1 MKNFIFT
8 FTLNLLF
15 IYNASA
21 QVGIGTTSPS
31 SSAQLDVVSSSKGFL
46 PPRIALTSINDG
58 STISSPATGLTIYNT
73 ATAGTTPNDVTPGY
87 YYYNGTNWQRL
98 LNPSG
103 IIFKKSIL
111 VNSASPTSSISGQS
125 TVSAW
130 SGSYTGSGGT
140 VEVRANFTSWTTS
153 GPGLKTFKLLRDGTE
168 VDNTSF
174 YFNQNSV
181 HTTMP
186 ELVAIINNESG
197 SHTYAVQ
204 IGSGTIVDT
213 GDNCTIVVYET
224 KIQ

>member
-1 MKNFIFT
+1 MKSTFLIFFLCAF
-8 FTLNLLF
+8 FTLQ
-15 IYNASA
+15 A
-21 QVGIGTTSPS
+21 QVGIGTTSPAA
-31 SSAQLDVVSSSKGFL
+31 SAQLDVTSSSKGFL
-46 PPRIALTSINDG
+46 PPRVALSSITDV
-58 STISSPATGLTIYNT
+58 STIITPATGLTIYNT

-103 IIFKKSIL
+103 IIFKKTIL
-111 VNSASPTSSISGQS
+111 INSASPTTSINGQS
-125 TVSAW
+125 TISAW

-140 VEVRANFTSWTTS
+140 VEIRANFTAWTTS
-153 GPGLKTFKLLRDGTE
+153 SGATRTFKLLRDGTE
-168 VDNTSF
+168 IDNTSF

-204 IGSGTIVDT
+204 IGTGTIVDT
-213 GDNCTIVVYET
+213 GDNCTIMVYET
-224 KIQ
+224 KMQ

>member
-1 MKNFIFT
+1 MKNFTILL
-8 FTLNLLF
+8 TLCF
-15 IYNASA
+15 FFSSKTSA
-21 QVGIGTTSPS
+21 QVGIGTTTPS
-31 SSAQLDVVSSSKGFL
+31 SSAQLEVASSSKGFL
-46 PPRIALTSINDG
+46 PPRVALSSINDA
-58 STISSPATGLTIYNT
+58 STISSPASGLTIYNT
-73 ATAGTTPNDVTPGY
+73 ATAGTSPNDVTPGY

-111 VNSASPTSSISGQS
+111 INSASPTSSISGQS
-125 TVSAW
+125 TISAW
-130 SGSYTGSGGT
+130 SGSYTASGGT
-140 VEVRANFTSWTTS
+140 VEVRANFTAWTTS
-153 GPGLKTFKLLRDGTE
+153 GPALKTFKLLRDGTE

>member
-1 MKNFIFT
+1 MKSTFLIFFLCAF
-8 FTLNLLF
+8 FTLQ
-15 IYNASA
+15 A
-21 QVGIGTTSPS
+21 QVGIGTTSPAA
-31 SSAQLDVVSSSKGFL
+31 SAQLDVTSSSKGFL
-46 PPRIALTSINDG
+46 PPRVALSSITDV
-58 STISSPATGLTIYNT
+58 STISTPATGLTIYNT

-103 IIFKKSIL
+103 IIFKKTIL
-111 VNSASPTSSISGQS
+111 INSASPTTSINGQS
-125 TVSAW
+125 TISAW

-140 VEVRANFTSWTTS
+140 VEIRANFTAWTTS
-153 GPGLKTFKLLRDGTE
+153 SGATRTFKLLRDGTE
-168 VDNTSF
+168 IDNTSF

-204 IGSGTIVDT
+204 IGTGTIVDT
-213 GDNCTIVVYET
+213 GDNCTIMVYET
-224 KIQ
+224 KMQ

>member
-1 MKNFIFT
+1 MKSSIFFLT
-8 FTLNLLF
+8 LFGFFTLN
-15 IYNASA
+15 A
-21 QVGIGTTSPS
+21 QVGIGTTTPAA
-31 SSAQLDVVSSSKGFL
+31 SAQLDITSSSKGFL
-46 PPRIALTSINDG
+46 PPRVALTSINDV
-58 STISSPATGLTIYNT
+58 STITSPANGLTIYNT

-103 IIFKKSIL
+103 IIFKKTIL
-111 VNSASPTSSISGQS
+111 VNSASPTTSINGQS
-125 TVSAW
+125 TITAW

-140 VEVRANFTSWTTS
+140 VEVRANFTAWTTS
-153 GPGLKTFKLLRDGTE
+153 GAAIRTFKLLRDGTE
-168 VDNTSF
+168 IDNTTF

-204 IGSGTIVDT
+204 IGANTIVDT
-213 GDNCTIVVYET
+213 GDNCTIMVYET

>member
-1 MKNFIFT
+1 MKNYIF
-8 FTLNLLF
+8 LLSLIF
-15 IYNASA
+15 SNSINA
-21 QVGIGTTSPS
+21 QVGIGTTSPA
-31 SSAQLDVVSSSKGFL
+31 SSAQLDVTSSSKGFL
-46 PPRIALTSINDG
+46 PPRIALGSINDV
-58 STISSPATGLTIYNT
+58 STISSPATGLTIFNT
-73 ATAGTTPNDVTPGY
+73 ATAGTSPNDVTPGY

-111 VNSASPTSSISGQS
+111 VNSVAPSSSISGQS
-125 TVSAW
+125 TITAW

-140 VEVRANFTSWTTS
+140 VEIRANFTAWTTS
-153 GPGLKTFKLLRDGTE
+153 ATASRTFKLLRDGTE
-168 VDNTSF
+168 IDNVSF

-204 IGSGTIVDT
+204 IGTGTIVDT
-213 GDNCTIVVYET
+213 GDNCTIMVYET
-224 KIQ
+224 KFQ

>member
-1 MKNFIFT
+1 MKQLLYFI
-8 FTLNLLF
+8 TLFLSNSLF
-15 IYNASA
+15 A
-21 QVGIGTTSPS
+21 QIGIGTTSPA
-31 SSAQLDVVSSSKGFL
+31 SSAQLDVTSSSKGFL
-46 PPRIALTSINDG
+46 PPRIALASINDV
-58 STISSPATGLTIYNT
+58 STISSPATGLTIFNT
-73 ATAGTTPNDVTPGY
+73 ATAGTSPNDVTPGY

-111 VNSASPTSSISGQS
+111 VNSVAPSSSISGQS
-125 TVSAW
+125 TITAW

-140 VEVRANFTSWTTS
+140 VEIRANFTAWTTS
-153 GPGLKTFKLLRDGTE
+153 SGATRTFKLLRDGTE

-174 YFNQNSV
+174 YFNQSSV

-204 IGSGTIVDT
+204 IGTGTLVDS
-213 GDNCTIVVYET
+213 GDNCTIMVYET
-224 KIQ
+224 KFQ